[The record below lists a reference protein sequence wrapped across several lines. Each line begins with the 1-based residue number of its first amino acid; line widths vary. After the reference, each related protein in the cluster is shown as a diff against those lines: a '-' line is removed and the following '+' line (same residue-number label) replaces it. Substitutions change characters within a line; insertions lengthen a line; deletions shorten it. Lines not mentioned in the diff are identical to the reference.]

1 MRVNGQWS
9 LLSLLGVHYTLGWP
23 LYTISNLPRHIYM
36 VNDYN
41 GDSGHDENNDD
52 DEKEAVW
59 SVGLRMQ
66 WVLATPYTVSRRAHN
81 MNNMNNMNIEQLV
94 LLVPRMVMIFS
105 SMIIIFL

>member
-1 MRVNGQWS
+1 
-9 LLSLLGVHYTLGWP
+9 
-23 LYTISNLPRHIYM
+23 M

-52 DEKEAVW
+52 DEVAVW

-81 MNNMNNMNIEQLV
+81 MNNLNIEQLV

-105 SMIIIFL
+105 SMIIIFLW

>member
-1 MRVNGQWS
+1 
-9 LLSLLGVHYTLGWP
+9 
-23 LYTISNLPRHIYM
+23 M

-52 DEKEAVW
+52 DEVAVW

-81 MNNMNNMNIEQLV
+81 MNIEQHEQVDLGQLV
-94 LLVPRMVMIFS
+94 LMIFLLIM
-105 SMIIIFL
+105 MINPIHNMGAFG

>member
-1 MRVNGQWS
+1 
-9 LLSLLGVHYTLGWP
+9 
-23 LYTISNLPRHIYM
+23 M

-52 DEKEAVW
+52 DEVAVW

>member
-1 MRVNGQWS
+1 
-9 LLSLLGVHYTLGWP
+9 
-23 LYTISNLPRHIYM
+23 M

-81 MNNMNNMNIEQLV
+81 MNNMNIEQLV

>member
-1 MRVNGQWS
+1 
-9 LLSLLGVHYTLGWP
+9 
-23 LYTISNLPRHIYM
+23 M

-52 DEKEAVW
+52 DEVAVW

-81 MNNMNNMNIEQLV
+81 MSNMNNMNIEQLV

>member
-1 MRVNGQWS
+1 
-9 LLSLLGVHYTLGWP
+9 
-23 LYTISNLPRHIYM
+23 M

-52 DEKEAVW
+52 DEVAVW

-81 MNNMNNMNIEQLV
+81 MNNLNIEQLV